1 MSRYCTRCGT
11 ELTAMD
17 RFCRRCGEAVTG
29 RPVYT
34 ELVRVKQKSS
44 HVPLILGAILI
55 ASISLLMTG
64 VAVYRQFFAMPGY
77 ERPIRLMAEGI
88 EEKNGEKFLEAFSD
102 IYEGIDELTD
112 DDMDSWAEVKDEINN
127 SLIDSCTYEI
137 KNVSDINM
145 DSIDSDIIRVL
156 KVFGG
161 SEWADGIQEAKELDV
176 VFTFRYMNGKTETS
190 DHAWTAIKSNKKWYT
205 LE

>member
-17 RFCRRCGEAVTG
+17 RFSRRCGEAVTE

-34 ELVRVKQKSS
+34 EPVYAEPVRVKQKSS
-44 HVPLILGAILI
+44 HVPLLLGVILI
-55 ASISLLMTG
+55 ASIVLLMTG
-64 VAVYRQFFAMPGY
+64 VLVYRQFFAMSGY

-88 EEKNGEKFLEAFSD
+88 EEKNGEKFLEAFPD
-102 IYEGIDELTD
+102 IYKGIDELTD
-112 DDMDSWAEVKDEINN
+112 NDVDSWAELKDEINN

-137 KNVSDINM
+137 KNVNDMNM
-145 DSIDSDIIRVL
+145 DSMDSDIIRVL

-176 VFTFRYMNGKTETS
+176 VFTLRYTDGKTETS
-190 DHAWTAIKSNKKWYT
+190 DQT
-205 LE
+205 